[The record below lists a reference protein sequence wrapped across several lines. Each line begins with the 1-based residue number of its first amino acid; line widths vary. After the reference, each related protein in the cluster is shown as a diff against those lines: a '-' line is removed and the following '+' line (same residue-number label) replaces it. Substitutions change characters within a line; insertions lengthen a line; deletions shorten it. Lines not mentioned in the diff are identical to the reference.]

1 MADNAIDLIVAK
13 EAYAQLDKL
22 ITGLNEVDAKVAD
35 TVAKANAQFKNMG
48 SITTPSMSGDNS
60 AQMAELNRQIKELS
74 DTTKKYETQIKA
86 LSEAKKNYNRTVSQE
101 SVDTTIANRNAREA
115 FQATSKLI
123 SEYDKLD
130 LAHKKA
136 MKSAQ
141 AIGAQYGSTS
151 KEFLQASVNF
161 KKLDDEIKAIDATLG
176 KNNRN
181 VGNYK
186 SGFNGLSNSINQLTR
201 EAPAFA
207 NSIGTGFM
215 ALSNNIPILADEIAN
230 LRQKNLDLAK
240 SGQPTQ
246 SMFKTLTSAIFS
258 WQTALSVGVT
268 LLTIYGK
275 DLVELAF
282 GLSASEKAQKQLKD
296 GMDELNNSTSTQVVT
311 LKTLSDIVLD
321 TSNSEKDRKTALT
334 ALKELVPELN
344 KADVNHAESL
354 KDVTY
359 WTNKYVEAS
368 INRAKAD
375 GLIKMISEEQTK
387 LDTLKGQS
395 TKDRIKWYQQ
405 IFIGLS
411 SMVGN
416 KKNAVKIVANSFK
429 EEELALSDNITD
441 MSKMLEQYILKA
453 EESEQNLK
461 GLANNKKGDKSAQK
475 AEEDR
480 LKAIY
485 EANKSA
491 IEKDIQLNSE
501 KLNNEELFI
510 IERLALLD
518 KDKELRNALA
528 EVDYKEQIRLAKG
541 NHDKQITAENNFVSN
556 KSKINEDYNKKQ
568 TDLIKK
574 QLTSVEK
581 LAKSISE
588 LDPVKELGKSAN
600 ATEKELYKMG
610 KQLDANVK
618 SVEDL
623 QKATQEYAKSFLD
636 EFASKSGLTETFKM
650 FGDNGLF
657 TRMSEGM
664 AFTKDSWKTDT
675 IEMMEGVQEMYNFI
689 SNASQQNF
697 EAEYARLESQ
707 KEIAL
712 GFAGDSAVAKDKIEK
727 DAEKKKKEIANREN
741 KAKQKQAIFNIA
753 IDTAQAIIA
762 TLAKTPP
769 PAGIPMALFVGALGA
784 VQIGMVASQKIPQY
798 FDGTDNHTG
807 GLMLVND
814 GKGANY
820 KEKVVLPNGQVI
832 LPQDRNVLM
841 EAPKGTKVLNHEQQ
855 LFEMLQGKGVSMSV
869 AQSQGMTA
877 DEMDM
882 ILAKHFSGIKTHNTT
897 IDKNGF
903 NSYIRN
909 GNSITR
915 MNSNRSQGIGLSV

>member
-60 AQMAELNRQIKELS
+60 AQMAELNQKIKELS
-74 DTTKKYETQIKA
+74 ETTKKYETQIKA
-86 LSEAKKNYNRTVSQE
+86 LSEAKKTYSRTVSQE
-101 SVDTTIANRNAREA
+101 SVDTTIANKNAREA

-230 LRQKNLDLAK
+230 LKQKNLDLVK
-240 SGQPTQ
+240 SGQPVQ
-246 SMFKTLTSAIFS
+246 SMTSTLMGAFFS

-268 LLTIYGK
+268 LLTLYGAKLIEYAFNTDSAKKATDSLTKSMK
-275 DLVELAF
+275 DNA
-282 GLSASEKAQKQLKD
+282 D
-296 GMDELNNSTSTQVVT
+296 QV
-311 LKTLSDIVLD
+311 KENI
-321 TSNSEKDRKTALT
+321 
-334 ALKELVPELN
+334 KELEN
-344 KADVNHAESL
+344 QADADVQLAR
-354 KDVTY
+354 KRG
-359 WTNKYVEAS
+359 AS
-368 INRAKAD
+368 
-375 GLIKMISEEQTK
+375 
-387 LDTLKGQS
+387 
-395 TKDRIKWYQQ
+395 
-405 IFIGLS
+405 
-411 SMVGN
+411 
-416 KKNAVKIVANSFK
+416 
-429 EEELALSDNITD
+429 EEELFKIKSRLGIATVSEYEKNHNDITARIDSFDKYTRLKEQDKGKALLFLANQYNGNITKARKEYLRRESAYTD
-441 MSKMLEQYILKA
+441 ANRKLLVDAQTKAYEELK
-453 EESEQNLK
+453 Q
-461 GLANNKKGDKSAQK
+461 ANNKNVINDLTFQADSAEDKLNNQK
-475 AEEDR
+475 KYNEEANKLSEER

-485 EANKSA
+485 EANKAELELELYRIDSILENQNNYFSERSNA
-491 IEKDIQLNSE
+491 LEKDKN
-501 KLNNEELFI
+501 K
-510 IERLALLD
+510 RLEIATLD
-518 KDKELRNALA
+518 YN
-528 EVDYKEQIRLAKG
+528 EQIRLAKG
-541 NHDKQITAENNFVSN
+541 NAYKEEEALSKLSLAKLVIDKKYNDSRKEILKEQTKEYQDTINELDKLLKEYHDKKTADEEAMGQADLAQQKAIQN
-556 KSKINEDYNKKQ
+556 KRKEDYDNHLK
-568 TDLIKK
+568 
-574 QLTSVEK
+574 EM
-581 LAKSISE
+581 AKRLEI
-588 LDPVKELGKSAN
+588 
-600 ATEKELYKMG
+600 T
-610 KQLDANVK
+610 
-618 SVEDL
+618 
-623 QKATQEYAKSFLD
+623 KSFIE
-636 EFASKSGLTETFKM
+636 EFFSKSGFSETFK
-650 FGDNGLF
+650 LF
-657 TRMSEGM
+657 DGEDSLFARMKDGM
-664 AFTKDSWKTDT
+664 AFTKESWSADMVQMT
-675 IEMMEGVQEMYNFI
+675 EGVQEMYNFI

-697 EAEYARLESQ
+697 DAEYARLESQ
-707 KEIAL
+707 KEIAI
-712 GFAGDSAVAKDKIEK
+712 GFAGDSAVAKEKIEK
-727 DAEKKKKEIANREN
+727 DAEKRKKEIANREN
-741 KAKQKQAIFNIA
+741 KAKQKQAMFNIA
-753 IDTAQAIIA
+753 IDTAQAIMAIWA
-762 TLAKTPP
+762 HGVDPT
-769 PAGIPMALFVGALGA
+769 GISQGLQTAIVGALGA

-877 DEMDM
+877 DEMDV

>member
-1 MADNAIDLIVAK
+1 MADNAIDLIVAEK
-13 EAYAQLDKL
+13 AFTQLQDLINKL
-22 ITGLNEVDAKVAD
+22 GEVDSKITD
-35 TVAKANAQFKNMG
+35 TVKKANDQFKNIG
-48 SITTPSMSGDNS
+48 TISTPSLSGDNS
-60 AQMAELNRQIKELS
+60 AEMAKLNKELKES
-74 DTTKKYETQIKA
+74 IDLANKYKTQVIA
-86 LSEAKKNYNRTVSQE
+86 LSEAKKTYNREVTQD
-101 SVDTTIANRNAREA
+101 SVNATITNRNAREK
-115 FQATSKLI
+115 FQLTSSLI
-123 SEYDKLD
+123 TKYEELD
-130 LAHKKA
+130 LKHKKA

-141 AIGAQYGSTS
+141 ALGAEFGSTS
-151 KEFLQASVNF
+151 KKFLEASITAN
-161 KKLDDEIKAIDATLG
+161 KLGDELKAIDATLG

-230 LRQKNLDLAK
+230 LAEKNKKLVA
-240 SGQPTQ
+240 SGQPAE
-246 SMFKTLTSAIFS
+246 SMFKTLIGAVFS
-258 WQTALSVGVT
+258 WQTLLSVGVT
-268 LLTIYGK
+268 LLTLYGAK
-275 DLVELAF
+275 MIEYVF
-282 GLSASEKAQKQLKD
+282 GLSETEKAQVA
-296 GMDELNNSTSTQVVT
+296 LNEAMSDSRNTITTDMAKLQSLT
-311 LKTLSDIVLD
+311 DIV
-321 TSNSEKDRKTALT
+321 KDH
-334 ALKELVPELN
+334 N
-344 KADVNHAESL
+344 ES
-354 KDVTY
+354 
-359 WTNKYVEAS
+359 S
-368 INRAKAD
+368 INRKLAYDEIKKTLPSLTSATYEQAISTGELTKATDLYISSLIQKNIVEAEAKSIAD
-375 GLIKMISEEQTK
+375 DETALNKRMEK
-387 LDTLKGQS
+387 S
-395 TKDRIKWYQQ
+395 TKERMGTFKYVMNTITGQQ
-405 IFIGLS
+405 GQALRNS
-411 SMVGN
+411 QQAY
-416 KKNAVKIVANSFK
+416 KK
-429 EEELALSDNITD
+429 EDEAL
-441 MSKMLEQYILKA
+441 
-453 EESEQNLK
+453 EESIKNRKEALK
-461 GLANNKKGDKSAQK
+461 KSQEDFLKTQEALLGFTEKPKTDKSAQK

-491 IEKDIQLNSE
+491 IERDIQLNNE

-518 KDKELRNALA
+518 KDKQLRYSLT
-528 EVDYKEQIRLAKG
+528 EVDYNEQFRLAKG
-541 NHDKQITAENNFVSN
+541 NHNKQITAENELVSN

-574 QLTSVEK
+574 QLTVIEK
-581 LAKSISE
+581 LSKSINE
-588 LDPVKELGKSAN
+588 TDPVKELGKSAN

-610 KQLDANVK
+610 KQLDSNAK
-618 SVEDL
+618 SVEDFR
-623 QKATQEYAKSFLD
+623 KATEEYAKSFMD
-636 EFASKSGLTETFKM
+636 EFASNSGLSETFKM
-650 FGDNGLF
+650 FTADGGLF
-657 TRMSEGM
+657 KRMAEGM

-675 IEMMEGVQEMYNFI
+675 IEIMQGVQEMYNFI

-697 EAEYARLESQ
+697 DAEYARLESQ
-707 KEIAL
+707 KEIAI

-727 DAEKKKKEIANREN
+727 DAEKRKKEIANREN

-753 IDTAQAIIA
+753 IDTAQAIMSVWANTKNPITATALSIA
-762 TLAKTPP
+762 
-769 PAGIPMALFVGALGA
+769 VGALGA

-820 KEKVVLPNGQVI
+820 KEKIVLPNGQVI

>member
-60 AQMAELNRQIKELS
+60 AQMAELNQKIKELS
-74 DTTKKYETQIKA
+74 ETTKKYETQIKA
-86 LSEAKKNYNRTVSQE
+86 LSEAKKTYSRTVSQE
-101 SVDTTIANRNAREA
+101 SVDTTIANKNAREA

-230 LRQKNLDLAK
+230 LAEKNKMLVA

-268 LLTIYGK
+268 LLTIYGAELI
-275 DLVELAF
+275 DLAF
-282 GLSASEKAQKQLKD
+282 GASASEKAFNKLNGEIKNINSLTDENTVSLQTNLEIVKDTNLSDKERLNGLKNLKESIPELSKINNLNADSIALITFWTNKQIEASLARMQADAYIKLLSQS
-296 GMDELNNSTSTQVVT
+296 EIENNKENSKTLEESVKWYEKVLGLMGGSLSTQASIMMVKRLT
-311 LKTLSDIVLD
+311 EERGAR
-321 TSNSEKDRKTALT
+321 EKNIESIKKLAKQSLINAEGLEAELLHFKKKTASTKESNKEQEKHIQLT
-334 ALKELVPELN
+334 TNSQKAIDENVKALKEQLANVDKSSDAFRMLN
-344 KADVNHAESL
+344 GL
-354 KDVTY
+354 IGL
-359 WTNKYVEAS
+359 VEAS
-368 INRAKAD
+368 TKNLSKLAD
-375 GLIKMISEEQTK
+375 TK
-387 LDTLKGQS
+387 FPKP
-395 TKDRIKWYQQ
+395 
-405 IFIGLS
+405 
-411 SMVGN
+411 
-416 KKNAVKIVANSFK
+416 
-429 EEELALSDNITD
+429 ELPT
-441 MSKMLEQYILKA
+441 
-453 EESEQNLK
+453 
-461 GLANNKKGDKSAQK
+461 
-475 AEEDR
+475 
-480 LKAIY
+480 
-485 EANKSA
+485 
-491 IEKDIQLNSE
+491 
-501 KLNNEELFI
+501 
-510 IERLALLD
+510 
-518 KDKELRNALA
+518 
-528 EVDYKEQIRLAKG
+528 EVDFVPPVSKDQEDQTEWL
-541 NHDKQITAENNFVSN
+541 KQYAIDQAEFL
-556 KSKINEDYNKKQ
+556 KKQ
-568 TDLIKK
+568 EEIKK
-574 QLTSVEK
+574 Y
-581 LAKSISE
+581 IS
-588 LDPVKELGKSAN
+588 
-600 ATEKELYKMG
+600 
-610 KQLDANVK
+610 
-618 SVEDL
+618 
-623 QKATQEYAKSFLD
+623 SFAD
-636 EFASKSGLTETFKM
+636 EFASNSGLTETFKM
-650 FGDNGLF
+650 LNGDIEGFGEKWQV
-657 TRMSEGM
+657 TAIAIAES
-664 AFTKDSWKTDT
+664 A
-675 IEMMEGVQEMYNFI
+675 QEMFNFI

-697 EAEYARLESQ
+697 QAEYARLESQ
-707 KEIAL
+707 KEIAI

-727 DAEKKKKEIANREN
+727 DTEKKKKEIANREN

-814 GKGANY
+814 GKGSNY

>member
-60 AQMAELNRQIKELS
+60 AQMAELNQKIKELS
-74 DTTKKYETQIKA
+74 ETTKKYEAQIKA
-86 LSEAKKNYNRTVSQE
+86 LSEAKKTYSRTVSQE
-101 SVDTTIANRNAREA
+101 SVDTTIANKNAREA

-268 LLTIYGK
+268 LLTIYGAK
-275 DLVELAF
+275 LVEYAF
-282 GLSASEKAQKQLKD
+282 GLSKAEKANKD
-296 GMDELNNSTSTQVVT
+296 FIDSMSNAKNTTTSQITELQSLTS
-311 LKTLSDIVLD
+311 IVLD
-321 TSNSEKDRKTALT
+321 NTESEINRKLAYDEIKKTLPELTSATYKQAVSTGELTFATNLYISSLIQKNIIEAEAKSIADEQTALN
-334 ALKELVPELN
+334 KESS
-344 KADVNHAESL
+344 K
-354 KDVTY
+354 
-359 WTNKYVEAS
+359 S
-368 INRAKAD
+368 I
-375 GLIKMISEEQTK
+375 
-387 LDTLKGQS
+387 
-395 TKDRIKWYQQ
+395 KDRIGW
-405 IFIGLS
+405 FGRL
-411 SMVGN
+411 
-416 KKNAVKIVANSFK
+416 
-429 EEELALSDNITD
+429 
-441 MSKMLEQYILKA
+441 
-453 EESEQNLK
+453 
-461 GLANNKKGDKSAQK
+461 GLAMSSNEKASLSAIKKIKDAEDKASQEAINKRRNDLTKSQEDFLKTQESLSKFIEKPKINKSAIK

-491 IEKDIQLNSE
+491 IEKEIQLNNE

-518 KDKELRNALA
+518 KDKQLRYSLA
-528 EVDYKEQIRLAKG
+528 EVDYNEQIRLSKG
-541 NHDKQITAENNFVSN
+541 NHSKQITAENNFISN

-581 LAKSISE
+581 LAKSISQ
-588 LDPVKELGKSAN
+588 LDPVKELGKSAS

-610 KQLDANVK
+610 KQLDANIK
-618 SVEDL
+618 SVKDL

-636 EFASKSGLTETFKM
+636 EFANKSGFTETFKM
-650 FGDNGLF
+650 FGDGGLF

-664 AFTKDSWKTDT
+664 AFTKESWKTDT

-697 EAEYARLESQ
+697 DAEYARLESQ
-707 KEIAL
+707 KEIAI
-712 GFAGDSAVAKDKIEK
+712 GFAGDSAVAKENIEK
-727 DAEKKKKEIANREN
+727 IAEKKKKEIANREN

-762 TLAKTPP
+762 TLATTPP

-915 MNSNRSQGIGLSV
+915 MNSNRSQGIGLYV